1 MEEESIIDIHHGS
14 DHEVSDATGKEAL
27 QTKDDESITND
38 EDLTATQGIFA
49 HTTSLED
56 SITDEV
62 GALDLQQSSKEED
75 DTGRGSIMRSS
86 IHELQ
91 GDDDTIV
98 QLTGDSK
105 PSSSKTCIELDE
117 R

>member
-1 MEEESIIDIHHGS
+1 MEEESIIDTHHGS
-14 DHEVSDATGKEAL
+14 DHEVSDGSGKEAL

-38 EDLTATQGIFA
+38 EESAATQGIFA

-98 QLTGDSK
+98 QLTGDPK
-105 PSSSKTCIELDE
+105 PSSSKPCIELDE